1 LKLRR
6 IFIDAGEVGSFRDE
20 ADFESAAGSSA
31 VLMMSNGRPSLVW
44 NSWVPTSLWTAIR
57 GQARVVSRDLR
68 TSVASGEIY
77 VAESA
82 TRMTFQSYG
91 TAGSSMLGIL
101 IPQTA
106 LAQWASSS
114 LGLTPDDP
122 IVFPALIRRDSAL
135 HVPLLRLAHTA
146 VREGE
151 SDPVVAALL
160 QEVVIQML
168 RRQADLNPYIER
180 CPGRTMRYQR
190 QVFLRLIRARNHI
203 ALAGGVDASLN
214 RLADIA
220 RMSPTHFLRTYRATF
235 GQTPHKHV
243 LRTRMF
249 AAHDMISKS
258 DLGIS
263 EICRTLGFE
272 NRCAFA
278 RVFKQQFGVSPTELR
293 TRSAIKSPAVAMLT
307 PARTPLGSAQDLPTS
322 RSVS

>member
-20 ADFESAAGSSA
+20 ADFETAAGSSA
-31 VLMMSNGRPSLVW
+31 MLMMSNGRPSLVW
-44 NSWVPTSLWTAIR
+44 NSWVPTSIWTAVR

-68 TSVASGEIY
+68 TSVTGDDIF

-82 TRMTFQSYG
+82 TRMTFQSFG
-91 TAGSSMLGIL
+91 ATGSSMLGVL
-101 IPQTA
+101 IPQST

-146 VREGE
+146 VREGDNE
-151 SDPVVAALL
+151 SLITALL
-160 QEVVIQML
+160 QDVVVQML

-180 CPGRTMRYQR
+180 CPGRTVRYQR

-243 LRTRMF
+243 LRTRMY
-249 AAHDMISKS
+249 AAHDMLTRG

-263 EICRTLGFE
+263 EICRSLGFE

-278 RVFKQQFGVSPTELR
+278 RVFKQQFGVTPTELR
-293 TRSAIKSPAVAMLT
+293 THSTVNRPTSP
-307 PARTPLGSAQDLPTS
+307 LPTATRTFFGPPPGATTL
-322 RSVS
+322 RSLP